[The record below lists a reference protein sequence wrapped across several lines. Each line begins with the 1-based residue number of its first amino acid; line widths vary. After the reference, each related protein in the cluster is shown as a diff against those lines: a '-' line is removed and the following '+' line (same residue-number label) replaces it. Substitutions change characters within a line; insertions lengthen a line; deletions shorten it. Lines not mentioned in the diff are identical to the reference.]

1 MKRSSDLSLG
11 STFQDDPIQKK
22 KKQIPSLIKSIKHTR
37 IVFISFWIPSL
48 LIQNRLIHWLTP
60 FIWENNISTMGGN
73 EGGGF
78 SIISSTDGI
87 GITGDDGISS
97 SVWTSTSRVFVDGGV
112 TNKVES
118 TL

>member
-1 MKRSSDLSLG
+1 
-11 STFQDDPIQKK
+11 
-22 KKQIPSLIKSIKHTR
+22 
-37 IVFISFWIPSL
+37 
-48 LIQNRLIHWLTP
+48 
-60 FIWENNISTMGGN
+60 MGGN

-97 SVWTSTSRVFVDGGV
+97 SVWTSTSRLFVDGGV